1 MNETIS
7 PIAIVCSACGG
18 DPRASQHC
26 ELCGGAGIGVA
37 SPDGFL
43 VWSDPINEFTINFRK
58 FRRIAT
64 QTLHVVL
71 FAAFL
76 AGLLPLAWR
85 IITFG
90 SIQVMKQSAFW
101 IGGDWTLTIFWFDLL
116 LGCFFFFRLIEYSH
130 EEKSLPNWNKS
141 KEDLIA
147 QEKTASTRAN
157 HRFDVAPYF
166 SKAATDILET
176 AFQIS
181 RDMRRIEIT
190 PEILFAA
197 ALTSADGGVF
207 RARLGMD
214 FDVIKKPLA
223 TFLVSEVP
231 SGNPP
236 ISLSRELKRSL
247 TLAYFNARVLKR
259 QFVGPMELLI
269 QSLKDSPKLQDFF
282 DRLGFSPKHVER
294 VAEWI
299 QLQERL
305 REDHRR
311 FVSLAALKPTSGM
324 NRAMTA
330 LQTPLLDRYSED
342 LTRAAQAGRLSPL
355 VGRSVEFN
363 QLLQAIESGNRSVA
377 LVGETGVGKSA
388 IVDELARRMVEEDV
402 PPELFDR
409 RLVSMNLAQLIA
421 AGEPSLASE
430 RLFSMLQE
438 IGISGN
444 IILVADGIEALT
456 GMGSGGPMDLAE
468 MFASELDKGYFIT
481 IATTTPSSWT
491 SFIERRSLGSK
502 LIKVDV
508 PPLES
513 DDALRVLM
521 AKSGQIEYLQ
531 RVYFSF
537 AALEK
542 AVSLALRYV
551 HDIASPQNA
560 LNIIREAAVL
570 ARKTRGELKFV
581 TADDVAQVVQE
592 KTRIPVEQ
600 VGAAETEKLLSLERV
615 LHDRVIGQDEA
626 VTAVSQALRRARAEL
641 REGKRPIANFLF
653 LGPTGVGK
661 TELAKALGSTYFGDE
676 KNIVRLDM
684 SEYQDASSIARM
696 IGAAGDERGGL
707 LTEAIRHDP
716 FSLILL
722 DEIEKAHPDILN
734 LFLQVMDDGRLTD
747 GVGRTVDFTNAMLI
761 MTSNAGTPY
770 IQAEIS
776 KNTPTSVI
784 KTALIERELKG
795 VFRPEFINR
804 FDGIIVFTPLTKDHV
819 SQIAW
824 LQINSIAKQLEAKSI
839 VFVAEDAAV
848 ERLAEQGFDPI
859 FGARPLRRVIQDTV
873 ENALADLLLKKE
885 VNRGDRVILKADGK
899 LEVEH
904 HVA

>member
-1 MNETIS
+1 
-7 PIAIVCSACGG
+7 
-18 DPRASQHC
+18 
-26 ELCGGAGIGVA
+26 
-37 SPDGFL
+37 
-43 VWSDPINEFTINFRK
+43 
-58 FRRIAT
+58 
-64 QTLHVVL
+64 
-71 FAAFL
+71 
-76 AGLLPLAWR
+76 
-85 IITFG
+85 
-90 SIQVMKQSAFW
+90 
-101 IGGDWTLTIFWFDLL
+101 
-116 LGCFFFFRLIEYSH
+116 
-130 EEKSLPNWNKS
+130 
-141 KEDLIA
+141 
-147 QEKTASTRAN
+147 
-157 HRFDVAPYF
+157 
-166 SKAATDILET
+166 
-176 AFQIS
+176 
-181 RDMRRIEIT
+181 
-190 PEILFAA
+190 
-197 ALTSADGGVF
+197 
-207 RARLGMD
+207 MD

-551 HDIASPQNA
+551 HDISFSAKCSQHN
-560 LNIIREAAVL
+560 
-570 ARKTRGELKFV
+570 TR
-581 TADDVAQVVQE
+581 
-592 KTRIPVEQ
+592 
-600 VGAAETEKLLSLERV
+600 S
-615 LHDRVIGQDEA
+615 
-626 VTAVSQALRRARAEL
+626 RRSR
-641 REGKRPIANFLF
+641 
-653 LGPTGVGK
+653 
-661 TELAKALGSTYFGDE
+661 S
-676 KNIVRLDM
+676 
-684 SEYQDASSIARM
+684 
-696 IGAAGDERGGL
+696 
-707 LTEAIRHDP
+707 
-716 FSLILL
+716 
-722 DEIEKAHPDILN
+722 
-734 LFLQVMDDGRLTD
+734 
-747 GVGRTVDFTNAMLI
+747 
-761 MTSNAGTPY
+761 
-770 IQAEIS
+770 
-776 KNTPTSVI
+776 
-784 KTALIERELKG
+784 
-795 VFRPEFINR
+795 
-804 FDGIIVFTPLTKDHV
+804 
-819 SQIAW
+819 
-824 LQINSIAKQLEAKSI
+824 
-839 VFVAEDAAV
+839 
-848 ERLAEQGFDPI
+848 
-859 FGARPLRRVIQDTV
+859 QDT
-873 ENALADLLLKKE
+873 
-885 VNRGDRVILKADGK
+885 RRT
-899 LEVEH
+899 
-904 HVA
+904 